1 MSGQVCPSFWYR
13 YVDDTFTMFE
23 NKDTANEFCFLA
35 AICSWRSSKASA
47 LKWLPPRD
55 CSLFMPK
62 GGGAVFRVGGGG
74 KIFKI
79 NEKGGVFFKMQ

>member
-1 MSGQVCPSFWYR
+1 MSGQVCPSFWYM

-55 CSLFMPK
+55 CSLFMSK
-62 GGGAVFRVGGGG
+62 GGPVFRVGGV
-74 KIFKI
+74 KFSKSMK
-79 NEKGGVFFKMQ
+79 KGGVF